1 MPIRGSQLGLG
12 FPSPP
17 LAPHPTWRP
26 LLFSEVPWSLSSTK
40 DHCQQLQPVYWLL
53 CWVGAWGASWEIE
66 IRAVRWQV
74 RGQKTGRKREMAA
87 RKGKGMG
94 KELNN
99 RDREKQRRK
108 GEAPTTKGETS
119 H

>member
-1 MPIRGSQLGLG
+1 M
-12 FPSPP
+12 
-17 LAPHPTWRP
+17 
-26 LLFSEVPWSLSSTK
+26 
-40 DHCQQLQPVYWLL
+40 
-53 CWVGAWGASWEIE
+53 
-66 IRAVRWQV
+66 
-74 RGQKTGRKREMAA
+74 GRKREMAA